1 MRKKDRVTVF
11 HPSPKIQPSVEND
24 SLLGR
29 GEWSED
35 LISLLNPSTS
45 PPQHQTSSCSQMS
58 LMAPG
63 SQWYQA
69 NPGPCPM
76 LLSTSFCGP
85 RHFPKSKIAPAAPC
99 YQKVPANSSS
109 QNTQHCPASISP
121 DSSQG
126 ICVLTQT
133 QVPGWPHCQP
143 ALSPGFYWIPVN
155 ADSWTIPEWVSSHR
169 PNL

>member
-24 SLLGR
+24 SLLGG
-29 GEWSED
+29 GEWSEH

-45 PPQHQTSSCSQMS
+45 PPQHQTNSCRQMS

-63 SQWYQA
+63 SQWYPRQTQA
-69 NPGPCPM
+69 LALHCYSPASVAPGISQSPRE
-76 LLSTSFCGP
+76 LLV
-85 RHFPKSKIAPAAPC
+85 APC

-109 QNTQHCPASISP
+109 QNSQHCPAPISP

-126 ICVLTQT
+126 LCVLTQT

-143 ALSPGFYWIPVN
+143 ALSPGF
-155 ADSWTIPEWVSSHR
+155 
-169 PNL
+169 